1 MRMAS
6 FFANVLTDCFSD
18 DETQSCF
25 WKDSESSG
33 FAENCVDERSCNRC
47 IETINRTYLGEVT
60 VISRG
65 PCGIY
70 AAYDNDIGIEM
81 LANVNPANMSRRM

>member
-6 FFANVLTDCFSD
+6 FLADILTDCFPD
-18 DETQSCF
+18 DKAEGCF
-25 WKDSESSG
+25 WKDSKSSG
-33 FAENCVDERSCNRC
+33 FAKNGVDEGSCNRC
-47 IETINRTYLGEVT
+47 IETIDRTYLCEVT